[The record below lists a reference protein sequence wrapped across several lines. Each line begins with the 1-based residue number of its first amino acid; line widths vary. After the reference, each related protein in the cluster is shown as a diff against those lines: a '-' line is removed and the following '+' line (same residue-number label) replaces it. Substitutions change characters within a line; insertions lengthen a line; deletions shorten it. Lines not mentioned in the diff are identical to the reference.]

1 MVLDFTLTI
10 LLNHI
15 VLTTYYSAAFPTSL
29 FWWTV
34 TCAGAA
40 MTVIF
45 AEQICVK
52 REMEEG
58 LKVVGMREEDIE
70 LGSLDEG
77 RRD

>member
-15 VLTTYYSAAFPTSL
+15 ILTTYYSAAFPTSL
-29 FWWTV
+29 FWWAV
-34 TCAGAA
+34 TSGGAA
-40 MTVIF
+40 MTVIL
-45 AEQICVK
+45 AEQICVR

-58 LKVVGMREEDIE
+58 LKVVGLREEDIE
-70 LGSLDEG
+70 MGGIDEG